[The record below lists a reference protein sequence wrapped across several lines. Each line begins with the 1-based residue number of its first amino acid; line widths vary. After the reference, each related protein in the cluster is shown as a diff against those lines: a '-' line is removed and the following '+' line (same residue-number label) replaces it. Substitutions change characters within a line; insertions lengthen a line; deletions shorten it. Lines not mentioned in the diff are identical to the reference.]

1 MRGEIDQVEV
11 RRVNGRDLDAES
23 RQMAGRLIGEVDVVR
38 DERDSE
44 VRIKRQ
50 SEVSLAIPCAFGPP
64 QVRL

>member
-1 MRGEIDQVEV
+1 LRGEIDRVEV
-11 RRVNGRDLDAES
+11 SRVNGRDLDAES

-44 VRIKRQ
+44 VRIERQ
-50 SEVSLAIPCAFGPP
+50 SEVSLAIPCAFGLP